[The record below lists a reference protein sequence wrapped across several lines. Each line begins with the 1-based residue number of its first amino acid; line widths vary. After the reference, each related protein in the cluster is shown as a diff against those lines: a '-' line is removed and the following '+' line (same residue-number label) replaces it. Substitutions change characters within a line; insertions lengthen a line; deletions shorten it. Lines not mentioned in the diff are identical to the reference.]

1 MKSERI
7 LFINLL
13 ILLFSLSILI
23 CIISFLSLINYEHAY
38 ANGIRDN
45 FGLDILPA
53 LNVEDTSLSLWVEF
67 KPSMVES
74 LIKEK
79 RQLIFKLIDI
89 DNNETYIPENMEIQ
103 IFKNIYKNKSITEEL
118 FLNDTFSSGTDSLIL
133 EFNSFDNGKRGK
145 YNNSVENSIVKAD
158 NDGVI
163 HINYPILD
171 SGYYHIKV
179 KANTKNIGLGD
190 QDYLQFDTF
199 LSLGEI
205 TNITDFIGQK
215 KENITILSY
224 NDIIV
229 NKSISKDTKE
239 ISFKIPFNY
248 NLTRIE
254 EGFIYIHTEL
264 KIPKSFD
271 KLFYYNTSKIE
282 INDIRVEEISKSS
295 ISIDPF
301 SNSSN
306 LILHYILDSNSLFKL
321 TKERE
326 KEGKTNSEMTI
337 KFSLVPS
344 YR

>member
-7 LFINLL
+7 IFINLL
-13 ILLFSLSILI
+13 ILLLSLSILI
-23 CIISFLSLINYEHAY
+23 CLISFLFPTYYEYAY
-38 ANGIRDN
+38 ANGIRNN

-53 LNVEDTSLSLWVEF
+53 LNTDDTPLSLWVEF
-67 KPSMVES
+67 NPSMVQS

-79 RQLIFKLIDI
+79 RQLIFKLINI
-89 DNNETYIPENMEIQ
+89 DNNETYIPENMEIL

-118 FLNDTFSSGTDSLIL
+118 FLNDTFFSEADVLIL
-133 EFNSFDNGKRGK
+133 EFNSFDNGKREK
-145 YNNSVENSIVKAD
+145 YNNSAVNSIVKAD
-158 NDGVI
+158 NNGVI
-163 HINYPILD
+163 HINHPLLD
-171 SGYYHIKV
+171 SGFYHLKV
-179 KANTKNIGLGD
+179 KANIKNLGLGD

-205 TNITDFIGQK
+205 TNVTAFIDQK
-215 KENITILSY
+215 EENITILSY

-264 KIPKSFD
+264 KIPKTFD
-271 KLFYYNTSKIE
+271 KLFYYNTSNIE
-282 INDIRVEEISKSS
+282 INDIRVEDISKSS
-295 ISIDPF
+295 VSIDPF

-306 LILHYILDSNSLFKL
+306 LIIHYILDSNSLFKL

-326 KEGKTNSEMTI
+326 KEGKTTSEMTI